1 MRPTTKIDTLNPLVG
16 RLAAEYRVWALN
28 YDLLVAFDR
37 TTMEPDTKHS
47 LATFTR
53 SRDQLKWTYHLKP
66 GLRWSDGAPL
76 TARDVVFTMN
86 FLRRRRAPTSIA
98 AVKSWKALD
107 ATTVV
112 AKLKHR
118 SVEMSSLWIYILP
131 EHVWKAADT
140 DNWRS
145 FKVPLPL
152 VGSGPYTVTRWNPNG
167 TTELRRNPYFR
178 RAKSVTGP
186 TRVLMTYYGDR
197 NGAVAA
203 LEQNRLDA
211 LPSDTLDVQSARRL
225 QRASGV
231 RVYRS
236 PPVGLEYWVFNLS
249 SSPTARV
256 HSKVVKSRAIRT
268 ALAWAIDRSK
278 LVTASLFGYGTP
290 GNTQLP
296 RSYGRFTLDLSDDPV
311 LGYHYDPER
320 ARRILEQGGW
330 HLGPGGIRRKD
341 GVPAEFELAY
351 DGSDTTEK
359 RAVAL
364 IKAWAR
370 DVGIKIDV
378 RVYDA
383 AKLIDLEF
391 NKDDEDR
398 LRPDFDT
405 EIWSIGGDPTP
416 EFLLSLFTKAQIGV
430 WNDSGFTTPR
440 YEQLYKAELSASSR
454 PRARRTSTRS
464 SASRRR
470 NCPTS
475 SSTRPTTSARSTRAR
490 GRTGRRSPRPAAS
503 RSPSTATRRSS
514 RCAPASAR
522 APAIRAWRGHSA
534 ASGCWRCSPRPRR
547 SSRARRERARAA
559 RAARRRAGESGEVP
573 ADPLVAREDRV
584 RVRARWRSSW
594 RPTSSSSGR
603 SATRGTT

>member
-1 MRPTTKIDTLNPLVG
+1 MRRGPAIVACLLLALVMAAPAFADTRSHDLRVATTTKIDTLNPLVG
-16 RLAAEYRVWALN
+16 QLAAEYRVWALN

-37 TTMEPDTKHS
+37 KTMEPDTKNS
-47 LATFTR
+47 LATFDV
-53 SRDQLKWTYHLKP
+53 SRDQLTWTYHLKP
-66 GLRWSDGAPL
+66 GLTWSDGVPL

-86 FLRRRRAPTSIA
+86 FLARWSAPNSVE
-98 AVKSWKALD
+98 AVKSWKATD
-107 ATTVV
+107 DRTVV

-140 DNWRS
+140 KNWEN

-167 TTELRRNPYFR
+167 TTELERNPYFR

-186 TRVLMTYYGDR
+186 TRVLMTYYGDG
-197 NGAVAA
+197 NGAVAD
-203 LEQNRLDA
+203 LEQNHLDA
-211 LPSDTLDVQSARRL
+211 LPSDTLDVQNARRL

-236 PPVGLEYWVFNLS
+236 PPIGLEYWVFNLS
-249 SSPTARV
+249 SSSTSRV
-256 HSKVVKSRAIRT
+256 HTKVVQSRAIRT

-330 HLGPGGIRRKD
+330 HVGPGGIRRKD

-351 DGSDTTEK
+351 DGSETTEK
-359 RAVAL
+359 RAVTL

-383 AKLIDLEF
+383 DKLINLEF
-391 NKDDEDR
+391 NKDDDNK
-398 LRPDFDT
+398 LKPDFDT

-430 WNDSGFTTPR
+430 WNDSGFTLPR
-440 YEQLYKAELSASSR
+440 YEQLYRAELSASSDGTRVANIHTLQRIAAKELPYIELYEADDIGAVNTRTWKNWTTQPSPGGQPITEYGYETVIALR
-454 PRARRTSTRS
+454 PGERA
-464 SASRRR
+464 SASY
-470 NCPTS
+470 PGVVWALAGLGLLAVLAVAS
-475 SSTRPTTSARSTRAR
+475 SFIA
-490 GRTGRRSPRPAAS
+490 GRREQREPLELPDD
-503 RSPSTATRRSS
+503 
-514 RCAPASAR
+514 APT
-522 APAIRAWRGHSA
+522 
-534 ASGCWRCSPRPRR
+534 
-547 SSRARRERARAA
+547 
-559 RAARRRAGESGEVP
+559 EVP
-573 ADPLVAREDRV
+573 A
-584 RVRARWRSSW
+584 
-594 RPTSSSSGR
+594 
-603 SATRGTT
+603 